1 MRVIEEFSFDE
12 EPGKTQVK
20 SNITE
25 SVEKPNISI
34 VTPFYNAEQN
44 FIQTYYCVVNQSME
58 AFEWIIV
65 DDGSSR
71 PSAVELLEE
80 YGKKD
85 ARIRVIHQKNQGQS
99 VAKNNGIKNS
109 RADIIAFL
117 DADDLIEP
125 FYLEILYKAL
135 NEYPDAAW
143 SYTDLVIIK

>member
-71 PSAVELLEE
+71 PSAVELSILFRF
-80 YGKKD
+80 
-85 ARIRVIHQKNQGQS
+85 AVILLAGLFG
-99 VAKNNGIKNS
+99 VPGLACG
-109 RADIIAFL
+109 AL
-117 DADDLIEP
+117 LILAMAC
-125 FYLEILYKAL
+125 Y
-135 NEYPDAAW
+135 
-143 SYTDLVIIK
+143 

>member
-58 AFEWIIV
+58 AFEK
-65 DDGSSR
+65 GCPYPCNSSEKSR
-71 PSAVELLEE
+71 TVR
-80 YGKKD
+80 GKKQRD
-85 ARIRVIHQKNQGQS
+85 KKQQGRHHS
-99 VAKNNGIKNS
+99 IFGC
-109 RADIIAFL
+109 
-117 DADDLIEP
+117 
-125 FYLEILYKAL
+125 
-135 NEYPDAAW
+135 
-143 SYTDLVIIK
+143 

>member
-85 ARIRVIHQKNQGQS
+85 ARDPCNSSEKSRTVRGKKQRDKKQQGRHHS
-99 VAKNNGIKNS
+99 IFGC
-109 RADIIAFL
+109 
-117 DADDLIEP
+117 
-125 FYLEILYKAL
+125 
-135 NEYPDAAW
+135 
-143 SYTDLVIIK
+143 

>member
-71 PSAVELLEE
+71 PSAVRGIWEKGCPYPCNSSEKSRAVR
-80 YGKKD
+80 GKKQRD
-85 ARIRVIHQKNQGQS
+85 KKQQGRHHS
-99 VAKNNGIKNS
+99 IFGC
-109 RADIIAFL
+109 
-117 DADDLIEP
+117 
-125 FYLEILYKAL
+125 
-135 NEYPDAAW
+135 
-143 SYTDLVIIK
+143 